1 MESAAANGHKKE
13 NGYNIL
19 SGALIALALC
29 FTLFIYAPYELYI
42 SNQSEFWFTAGQML
56 PYALGL
62 FAAAFLVSLLV
73 LYIARRIN
81 EKFYCFVSAA
91 CLVMLICSWV
101 QGSFLVWDLPPMNGK
116 PVDWS
121 SFPVDR
127 ICSIALWVIV
137 IAAVLILMK
146 KIGGIRFV
154 KFGSYAGLAVAFILA
169 VTLGTMLLTIGLDDK
184 SQELIATDDD
194 MFTYSGDENLLILVL
209 DAVDSTAFEQSMAR
223 DAHYSEIFKDFT
235 YFRNTVGGYPYS
247 QLSIPLIL
255 TGQWYEA
262 DKPFADYEREAMQ
275 TSPLLQRL
283 DKEGYRKSLYSD
295 EATLLAV
302 LNEGSFDNL
311 TTDRPV
317 PGSTLHMCKLVVKM
331 AIIKHAPWDLKYLGY
346 DLPGR
351 LSEAVKHGG
360 EDGREYFNISNLVF
374 YNKLKDESTVTA
386 SGEKRFKYIHLQGAH
401 EPHRYDKY
409 LNVLDSSPYRDV
421 IEGNFTMVDLFF
433 ERMKEAGVYDNT
445 AIVVLSDHGSHNDT
459 DLRTINQNPI
469 LLVKGRNEHHDEL
482 TVSHAPISFD
492 DLQQAYQR
500 LIDGEGSDGVFDW
513 HEGDERSRRF
523 MWYEIVDN
531 SRLTE
536 YVQTGSAE
544 DMTTLVPTG
553 TVYERK

>member
-1 MESAAANGHKKE
+1 MKVASAEGKKE
-13 NGYNIL
+13 NKRGIM
-19 SGALIALALC
+19 SGALIAFALC
-29 FTLFIYAPYELYI
+29 FTLFIYAPYELYVT
-42 SNQSEFWFTAGQML
+42 NQLEFWFTAGQML
-56 PYALGL
+56 PYVLGL
-62 FAAAFLVSLLV
+62 FAAAFLAILLV

-81 EKFYCFVSAA
+81 EKLYNLVSAA
-91 CLVMLICSWV
+91 CLVVLICSWV
-101 QGSFLVWDLPPMNGK
+101 QGSFLVWDLPPMDGK
-116 PVDWS
+116 PVDWG

-127 ICSIALWVIV
+127 VCSIALWVIV
-137 IAAVLILMK
+137 IAATIILMK
-146 KIGGIRFV
+146 KLGGSRFV
-154 KFGSYAGLAVAFILA
+154 RLGSYTALTVAFILA
-169 VTLGTMLLTIGLDDK
+169 VTLGTVFMTTGLSDK
-184 SQELIATDDD
+184 SRELIATNED
-194 MFTYSGDENLLILVL
+194 MFTYSDDENLLILVL

-262 DKPFADYEREAMQ
+262 QESFADYEREAMR

-283 DKEGYRKSLYSD
+283 DEEGYRKSLYLD
-295 EATLLAV
+295 EGTLLAA
-302 LNEGSFDNL
+302 LDEGSFENL

-317 PGSTLHMCKLVVKM
+317 PSSTFHMCKLVVKM

-351 LSEAVKHGG
+351 LSEGEKHGG
-360 EDGREYFNISNLVF
+360 EDGKEYFDISNLVF

-386 SGEKRFKYIHLQGAH
+386 SGEKRFKYIHLEGAH

-445 AIVVLSDHGSHNDT
+445 AIVVMSDHGSHNET

-469 LLVKGRNEHHDEL
+469 LLIKGRGERHDGL
-482 TVSHAPISFD
+482 TVSYAPVSYD

-500 LIDGEGSDGVFDW
+500 LLDGEGSDGVFDW
-513 HEGDERSRRF
+513 HEGDERTRRF
-523 MWYEIVDN
+523 LWYEMVDN
-531 SRLTE
+531 SCLTE
-536 YVQTGSAE
+536 YEQTGSAE

>member
-1 MESAAANGHKKE
+1 MKVVSAEGKKE
-13 NGYNIL
+13 NKRGIM
-19 SGALIALALC
+19 SGALIAFALC
-29 FTLFIYAPYELYI
+29 FTLFIYAPYELYVT
-42 SNQSEFWFTAGQML
+42 NQLEFWFTAGQML
-56 PYALGL
+56 PYVLGL
-62 FAAAFLVSLLV
+62 FAAAFLAILLV

-81 EKFYCFVSAA
+81 EKLYNLVSAA
-91 CLVMLICSWV
+91 CLVALICSWV
-101 QGSFLVWDLPPMNGK
+101 QGSFLVWDLPPMDGK
-116 PVDWS
+116 PVDWG

-127 ICSIALWVIV
+127 VCSIALWVIV
-137 IAAVLILMK
+137 IAATIILMK
-146 KIGGIRFV
+146 KLGGSRFV
-154 KFGSYAGLAVAFILA
+154 RLGSYTALAVAFILA
-169 VTLGTMLLTIGLDDK
+169 VTLGTVFMTTGLSDK
-184 SQELIATDDD
+184 SRELIATNED
-194 MFTYSGDENLLILVL
+194 MFTYSDDENLLILVL

-262 DKPFADYEREAMQ
+262 QESFADYEREAMR

-283 DKEGYRKSLYSD
+283 DEEGYRKSLYSD
-295 EATLLAV
+295 EGTLLAA
-302 LNEGSFDNL
+302 LDEGSFENL

-317 PGSTLHMCKLVVKM
+317 PSSTFHMCKLVVKM

-351 LSEAVKHGG
+351 LSEGEKHGG
-360 EDGREYFNISNLVF
+360 EDGKEYFDISNLVF

-386 SGEKRFKYIHLQGAH
+386 SGEKRFKYIHLEGAH

-445 AIVVLSDHGSHNDT
+445 AIVVMSDHGSHNET
-459 DLRTINQNPI
+459 DLRNMNQNPI
-469 LLVKGRNEHHDEL
+469 LLIKGRGEQHGEL
-482 TVSHAPISFD
+482 IVSYAPVSYD

-500 LIDGEGSDGVFDW
+500 LLDGEGSDGVFDW
-513 HEGDERSRRF
+513 HEGDERTRRF
-523 MWYEIVDN
+523 LWYEMADN
-531 SRLTE
+531 SLLTE
-536 YVQTGSAE
+536 YEQTGSAE

>member
-1 MESAAANGHKKE
+1 MKVAAAERKKE
-13 NGYNIL
+13 NKYNIL
-19 SGALIALALC
+19 SGALIAFALC
-29 FTLFIYAPYELYI
+29 FTLFIYAPYELYVT
-42 SNQSEFWFTAGQML
+42 NQLEFWFTAGQML
-56 PYALGL
+56 PYVLGL
-62 FAAAFLVSLLV
+62 FAAAFLAILLV

-81 EKFYCFVSAA
+81 EKLYNFVSAA
-91 CLVMLICSWV
+91 CLVALICSWV
-101 QGSFLVWDLPPMNGK
+101 QGSFLVWDLPPMDGK
-116 PVDWS
+116 PVDWG

-137 IAAVLILMK
+137 IAAALVLVK
-146 KIGGIRFV
+146 KLGGSRLV
-154 KFGSYAGLAVAFILA
+154 KFGSYASLAIAFILA
-169 VTLGTMLLTIGLDDK
+169 VTLGTVFLTTELSDK
-184 SQELIATDDD
+184 SRALIATDED
-194 MFTYSGDENLLILVL
+194 MFTYSEDDNLLILVL

-262 DKPFADYEREAMQ
+262 QESFADYEREAMR

-283 DKEGYRKSLYSD
+283 DEEGYRKSLYSD
-295 EATLLAV
+295 EGTLLAALDV
-302 LNEGSFDNL
+302 GSFENL

-317 PGSTLHMCKLVVKM
+317 PSSTFHMCKLVVKM

-351 LSEAVKHGG
+351 LSEGEKHGG
-360 EDGREYFNISNLVF
+360 EDGKEYFDISNLVF

-386 SGEKRFKYIHLQGAH
+386 SGEKRFKYIHLEGAH

-445 AIVVLSDHGSHNDT
+445 AIVVMSDHGSHNDT

-469 LLVKGRNEHHDEL
+469 LLIKGRGEQHDGL
-482 TVSHAPISFD
+482 TVSYAPVSYD

-500 LIDGEGSDGVFDW
+500 LLDGEGSDGVFDW
-513 HEGDERSRRF
+513 HEGDARARRF
-523 MWYEIVDN
+523 LWYEMADN
-531 SRLTE
+531 SLLTE
-536 YVQTGSAE
+536 YEQTGSAE

>member
-1 MESAAANGHKKE
+1 MKVAAAERKKE
-13 NGYNIL
+13 NKYNIL
-19 SGALIALALC
+19 SGALIAFALC
-29 FTLFIYAPYELYI
+29 FTLFIYAPYELYVT
-42 SNQSEFWFTAGQML
+42 NQLEFWFTAGQML

-62 FAAAFLVSLLV
+62 FAAAFLAILLV

-81 EKFYCFVSAA
+81 EKLYNLVSAA
-91 CLVMLICSWV
+91 CLVALICSWV
-101 QGSFLVWDLPPMNGK
+101 QGSFLVWDLPPMDGK
-116 PVDWS
+116 PVDWG

-127 ICSIALWVIV
+127 VCSIALWVIV
-137 IAAVLILMK
+137 IAATIILMK
-146 KIGGIRFV
+146 KLGGSRFV
-154 KFGSYAGLAVAFILA
+154 RLGSYTALAVAFILA
-169 VTLGTMLLTIGLDDK
+169 VTLGTVFMTTGLSDK
-184 SQELIATDDD
+184 SRELIATNED
-194 MFTYSGDENLLILVL
+194 MFTYSDDENLLILVL

-262 DKPFADYEREAMQ
+262 QESFADYEREAMR

-283 DKEGYRKSLYSD
+283 DEEGYRKSLYLD
-295 EATLLAV
+295 EGTLLAA
-302 LNEGSFDNL
+302 LDEGSFENL

-317 PGSTLHMCKLVVKM
+317 PSSTFHMCKLVVKM

-351 LSEAVKHGG
+351 LSEGEKHGG
-360 EDGREYFNISNLVF
+360 EDGKEYFDISNLVF

-386 SGEKRFKYIHLQGAH
+386 SGEKRFKYIHLEGAH

-445 AIVVLSDHGSHNDT
+445 AIVVMSDHGSHNET
-459 DLRTINQNPI
+459 DLRNMNQNPI
-469 LLVKGRNEHHDEL
+469 LLIKGRGEQHDGL
-482 TVSHAPISFD
+482 TVSYAPVSYD

-500 LIDGEGSDGVFDW
+500 LLDGEGSDGVFDW
-513 HEGDERSRRF
+513 HEGDARARRF
-523 MWYEIVDN
+523 LWYEMADN
-531 SRLTE
+531 SLLTE
-536 YVQTGSAE
+536 YEQTGSAE
-544 DMTTLVPTG
+544 DMTTLKPTG